1 MDIKFVVPKGVDLD
15 TKAYEERDGTWRE
28 IAGDHEIEF
37 ADSAWCV
44 DNEIDGLG
52 FVEAKVEP
60 PIVVEQPGLIAEVI
74 ALKARLDQHDTDITE
89 LKRGKETRNA

>member
-15 TKAYEERDGTWRE
+15 TKAYEEREGTWRE
-28 IAGDHEIEF
+28 IAGEYEIEF

-52 FVEAKVEP
+52 FVEAKTTIEP
-60 PIVVEQPGLIAEVI
+60 PVEQPGLMAEIV